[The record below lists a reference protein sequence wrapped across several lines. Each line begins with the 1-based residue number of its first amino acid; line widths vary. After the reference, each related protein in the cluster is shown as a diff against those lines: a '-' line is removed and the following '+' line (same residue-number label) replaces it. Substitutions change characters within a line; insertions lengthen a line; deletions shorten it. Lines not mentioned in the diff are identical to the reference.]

1 MGSEITMNS
10 NLFLKKEYSPWLANI
25 RLDAPIAQQAV
36 SQLSAE
42 QKIQQIVGQ
51 IQVAEKSQQVVDQIQ
66 HRSISHIVER
76 KVVGFKPEYALSDI
90 NKPIGVSEYRLT
102 ESIPDTFKG
111 SLPTIEQIEA
121 ELGGERG

>member
-1 MGSEITMNS
+1 MNS

-25 RLDAPIAQQAV
+25 KLDAPIAQQAV
-36 SQLSAE
+36 AQLSAE
-42 QKIQQIVGQ
+42 QKIQQLVGQ
-51 IQVAEKSQQVVDQIQ
+51 IQETQKGQQVVGQIE
-66 HRSISHIVER
+66 HRRISHIIEL
-76 KVVGFKPEYALSDI
+76 KAIDFKPKYALSDI

-121 ELGGERG
+121 ELGGARG

>member
-1 MGSEITMNS
+1 MNS
-10 NLFLKKEYSPWLANI
+10 NLFLKKEYRPWLTDI
-25 RLDAPIAQQAV
+25 KFISPIWQQAV

-42 QKIQQIVGQ
+42 QKIQQL
-51 IQVAEKSQQVVDQIQ
+51 VDQIAQ
-66 HRSISHIVER
+66 WFISHTVEV

-90 NKPIGVSEYRLT
+90 NKPIDVSKYRLT

-111 SLPTIEQIEA
+111 TLPTIEQIEA